1 VKTDLHA
8 PPLAVPTTSPGSSLG
23 GSTETGYAARHAPSA
38 ASQATLNTDRL
49 EEVKKIF
56 TAHLENKGLRKTAE
70 RYAILEEIYVR
81 SGHFDV
87 EELYAGMKERNLQVS
102 RATVYNTLDL
112 LVEQGLVSKHQF
124 GRNLAQ
130 YEKSYGYR
138 QHDHVICT
146 ECHKVVEFCDPRIH
160 GIQTMVGDLLNFHIL
175 HHSLNLYG
183 VCGDCRA
190 KAAAHPA
197 PEPTK

>member
-1 VKTDLHA
+1 M
-8 PPLAVPTTSPGSSLG
+8 
-23 GSTETGYAARHAPSA
+23 
-38 ASQATLNTDRL
+38 LNV
-49 EEVKKIF
+49 EKFAEVKKIF
-56 TAHLENKGLRKTAE
+56 TAYLESKGLRKTPE
-70 RYAILEEIYVR
+70 RYAILEEIYSR
-81 SGHFDV
+81 NGHFDV
-87 EELYAGMKERNLQVS
+87 ESLYISMKNKNYQVS

-112 LVEQGLVSKHQF
+112 LVENDLVSKHQF

-160 GIQTMVGDLLNFHIL
+160 NIQTMVGELLNFHIL

-183 VCGDCRA
+183 ICGDCRS
-190 KAAAHPA
+190 KNSSPA
-197 PEPTK
+197 L

>member
-1 VKTDLHA
+1 VNNS
-8 PPLAVPTTSPGSSLG
+8 PLASPYRAAEAAQGAGGSS
-23 GSTETGYAARHAPSA
+23 EVGYADRHTPSA
-38 ASQATLNTDRL
+38 SSQATLNTDRL

-183 VCGDCRA
+183 ICGDCRA
-190 KAAAHPA
+190 KGASSPA
-197 PEPTK
+197 PEPVK

>member
-1 VKTDLHA
+1 MALNPVKF
-8 PPLAVPTTSPGSSLG
+8 
-23 GSTETGYAARHAPSA
+23 
-38 ASQATLNTDRL
+38 

-56 TAHLENKGLRKTAE
+56 TAYLESKGLRKTPE
-70 RYAILEEIYVR
+70 RYAILEEIYSR
-81 SGHFDV
+81 DGHFDV
-87 EELYAGMKERNLQVS
+87 ESLYISMKNKNYQVS

-112 LVEQGLVSKHQF
+112 LVENDLVSKHQF

-146 ECHKVVEFCDPRIH
+146 ECHKVVEFCDPRVH
-160 GIQTMVGDLLNFHIL
+160 QIQTMVGELLNFHIL

-183 VCGDCRA
+183 ICGDCRA
-190 KAAAHPA
+190 KKVTNEQIHEVPDRA
-197 PEPTK
+197 ER

>member
-1 VKTDLHA
+1 MALDPIKF
-8 PPLAVPTTSPGSSLG
+8 
-23 GSTETGYAARHAPSA
+23 
-38 ASQATLNTDRL
+38 

-56 TAHLENKGLRKTAE
+56 TAYLESKGLRKTPE
-70 RYAILEEIYVR
+70 RYAILEEIYSR

-87 EELYAGMKERNLQVS
+87 ESLYISMKNKNYQVS

-112 LVEQGLVSKHQF
+112 LVENDLVSKHQF

-160 GIQTMVGDLLNFHIL
+160 NIQTMVGELLNFHIL

-183 VCGDCRA
+183 ICGDCRS
-190 KAAAHPA
+190 KNSAA
-197 PEPTK
+197 TL